1 MNVRDLIVNTLLE
14 ISRMIGDIVEEDDVD
29 VSEDVKGGVIEVEYV
44 DNVIDKVS
52 KYEPIDR
59 RFWGLDASTRTLR
72 VAGLD
77 LMLVAGAL
85 VGSRVEIC
93 PRLIDTRWIGIRP
106 RCRASRELENI
117 LEKLSSIFY
126 TRSRFINKVFDGTFS
141 EKTMQDEM
149 RVSMENEMIRRWDGS
164 GILLIDGPLFHT
176 PKVIATVESIYSNIY
191 IGLIEERLNLLRGRE
206 DKVVCI
212 VKRLTQSRYLA
223 RLEGLG
229 ASDDYIAIIKA
240 NKILKRSEVA
250 SVYIGTLRLTVKIED
265 KYFEKYMGYLVSR
278 IGSAL
283 SVIRLE
289 TLNEDFLYEVKD
301 QIAQLLTHNGV
312 PKPIELAD
320 RTCKRACSSIFLYLW
335 SITPLSPTYEG
346 FESLVSSIREL
357 AE

>member
-1 MNVRDLIVNTLLE
+1 MSVKEVIVNTLLE
-14 ISRMIGDIVEEDDVD
+14 ISKMIGDIVEEDDVD
-29 VSEDVKGGVIEVEYV
+29 VSEDVKGSIIEVEYV
-44 DNVIDKVS
+44 DNVIDKIS
-52 KYEPIDR
+52 RLEPVDR
-59 RFWGLDASTRTLR
+59 KFWGLDASIRTLR

-85 VGSRVEIC
+85 VGSRIEIC
-93 PRLIDTRWIGIRP
+93 PRLVDTRWIGIRP
-106 RCRASRELENI
+106 RCRASKELENI
-117 LEKLSSIFY
+117 LNRLSSTFY
-126 TRSRFINKVFDGTFS
+126 TKSRFIDKVFDGTFS

-164 GILLIDGPLFHT
+164 DVLLVDGPLFHT
-176 PKVIATVESIYSNIY
+176 PKVIATVESMYSNIY
-191 IGLIEERLNLLRGRE
+191 IGLIKERIRLLENRE
-206 DKVVCI
+206 DKVVCV

-240 NKILKRSEVA
+240 NKILKRGEVA
-250 SVYIGTLRLTVKIED
+250 SVYIGTLRLTVTIED
-265 KYFEKYMGYLVSR
+265 QNFEKYMGYLVSR

-283 SVIRLE
+283 NVIRLE
-289 TLNEDFLYEVKD
+289 TLSEDFLYEIKD
-301 QIAQLLTHNGV
+301 QIAQILTHNGV

-320 RTCKRACSSIFLYLW
+320 KACKRACSSIFLYLW